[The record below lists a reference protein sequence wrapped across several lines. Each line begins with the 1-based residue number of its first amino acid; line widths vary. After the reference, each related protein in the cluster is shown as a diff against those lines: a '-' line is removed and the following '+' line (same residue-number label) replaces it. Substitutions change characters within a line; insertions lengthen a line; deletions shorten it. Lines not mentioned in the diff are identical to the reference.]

1 MPSARPLPGTTNE
14 DQTLSFHLN
23 ITARYLV
30 PPECCPTV
38 LPPPL
43 AKAAAASSQHPT
55 HRKFSQTTMSTP
67 KASPS
72 VLFVP
77 VHYEHSCFRHPI
89 RHPTGAAL
97 HSDHPQ
103 IFGVQADFSPP
114 ARSQTGRPLC
124 RAGCIYNSALFQIK
138 K

>member
-1 MPSARPLPGTTNE
+1 MKARPWAFTLKKERDSKTMPSARPLPGTTNE

-30 PPECCPTV
+30 PPERCPTV

-43 AKAAAASSQHPT
+43 AKAAAASFQHPT

-77 VHYEHSCFRHPI
+77 VHYEHLCFRH
-89 RHPTGAAL
+89 RTGAAL

-103 IFGVQADFSPP
+103 IFGIQADFSPP
-114 ARSQTGRPLC
+114 AL
-124 RAGCIYNSALFQIK
+124 ALTRDK
-138 K
+138 SG